1 MSFFEKV
8 FRFGLIAIGLIL
20 EAIIVRNLFLFF
32 AAHFVWIEI
41 VLRLLGMIVVIN
53 IINNSR
59 HLSADMLWILL
70 IILFPIPGT
79 ALFLLLG
86 ANLITSKTFRELIK
100 STADSKKYYVQDET
114 VLEELEEMVPQMKG
128 DFHYLSKTEG
138 YPIYRN
144 SDFDYYPL
152 GDIGYPVMLEEMKK
166 AKKFIFLEYFTIEKG
181 NLWEGMHT
189 ILKEKV
195 AQGLDVRVMYDD
207 MGTIHSLPTSYAN
220 LLESEGIKCVRY
232 NKINPF
238 LGAVMNHRDH
248 RKIMVIDGTVAFSGG
263 MNLADEY
270 INQKMVFGHWKDNV
284 IRVKGEAVW
293 SYTVLFLTNWNAIR
307 KTDDDYT
314 VFKVDS
320 VTQHTD
326 GYISPYG
333 ETPFDGENTGQ
344 NIYMNILNRANEYVY
359 ICTPYLIIDT
369 ELENALILAA
379 KRGVD
384 VRIITPGIPDKKIV
398 WNITR
403 SFYRNLIDG
412 GVKIYEYTP
421 GFIHGKVFVSD
432 DIVATVGTINLDY
445 RSLYLH
451 FENGTYLYG
460 SKKVLD
466 VRDDMLDTISKSHQV
481 QKGEIK
487 DGLLR
492 RLFIGVV
499 KLFAPLL

>member
-1 MSFFEKV
+1 
-8 FRFGLIAIGLIL
+8 
-20 EAIIVRNLFLFF
+20 
-32 AAHFVWIEI
+32 
-41 VLRLLGMIVVIN
+41 MIVVIN

-220 LLESEGIKCVRY
+220 MLESEGIKCVRY

-320 VTQHTD
+320 VTQHLD

-333 ETPFDGENTGQ
+333 ETPLMEKHGAEC
-344 NIYMNILNRANEYVY
+344 L
-359 ICTPYLIIDT
+359 
-369 ELENALILAA
+369 
-379 KRGVD
+379 
-384 VRIITPGIPDKKIV
+384 
-398 WNITR
+398 
-403 SFYRNLIDG
+403 
-412 GVKIYEYTP
+412 YEY
-421 GFIHGKVFVSD
+421 IESC
-432 DIVATVGTINLDY
+432 
-445 RSLYLH
+445 
-451 FENGTYLYG
+451 
-460 SKKVLD
+460 
-466 VRDDMLDTISKSHQV
+466 Q
-481 QKGEIK
+481 
-487 DGLLR
+487 
-492 RLFIGVV
+492 
-499 KLFAPLL
+499 

>member
-1 MSFFEKV
+1 MNFFEKI
-8 FRFGLIAIGLIL
+8 FRFGIIAIGLIV
-20 EAIIVRNLFLFF
+20 EVIIVRNLFLFF
-32 AAHFVWIEI
+32 TEHFVWIEM
-41 VLRLLGMIVVIN
+41 VLRLFSILLVMY

-59 HLSADMLWILL
+59 HLSADMLWVLL

-86 ANLITSKTFRELIK
+86 ANLIISKTFLELIK
-100 STADSKKYYVQDET
+100 NTVESKKYFVQDKI
-114 VLEELEEMVPQMKG
+114 VLEEVEEIAPHMKG
-128 DFHYLSKTEG
+128 DFYYLSKTEG

-144 SDFDYYPL
+144 SNFDYYAL
-152 GDIGYPVMLEEMKK
+152 GDLGYPVMLEEMKK
-166 AKKFIFLEYFTIEKG
+166 AESFIFLEYFTIEKG
-181 NLWEGMHT
+181 KLWECMHT

-195 AQGLDVRVMYDD
+195 TQGLDVRVMYDD
-207 MGTIHSLPTSYAN
+207 METIHSLPPNYAN
-220 LLESEGIKCVRY
+220 MLESEGIKCVRY

-238 LGAVMNHRDH
+238 LGVVMNHRDH
-248 RKIMVIDGTVAFSGG
+248 RKIMVIDGKVAFSGG

-293 SYTVLFLTNWNAIR
+293 SYTVLFLVNWNAIR

-314 VFKVDS
+314 VFKVDAKMEN
-320 VTQHTD
+320 TD

-344 NIYMNILNRANEYVY
+344 NVYMNILNRANNYVY

-384 VRIITPGIPDKKIV
+384 VRIITPGIPDKKMV

-403 SFYRNLIDG
+403 SFYQNLIDG

-466 VRDDMLDTISKSHQV
+466 IRDDMLDTFSKSHQI

-487 DGLLR
+487 DGILH
-492 RLFIGVV
+492 RLFVGFT

>member
-32 AAHFVWIEI
+32 TAHFIWIEI
-41 VLRLLGMIVVIN
+41 VLRLLSMIVVIN

-114 VLEELEEMVPQMKG
+114 VLKELEEMAPQMKG

-195 AQGLDVRVMYDD
+195 SQGLDVRVMYDD

-220 LLESEGIKCVRY
+220 MLESEGIKCVRY

-238 LGAVMNHRDH
+238 L
-248 RKIMVIDGTVAFSGG
+248 GG

-314 VFKVDS
+314 VFKLDS
-320 VTQHTD
+320 VTQHLD

-344 NIYMNILNRANEYVY
+344 NVYMNILNRANEYVY

-412 GVKIYEYTP
+412 GAKIYEYTP

>member
-20 EAIIVRNLFLFF
+20 QAIIVRNLFLFF
-32 AAHFVWIEI
+32 TANFVWIEI
-41 VLRLLGMIVVIN
+41 VLRLLSMIVVIN

-114 VLEELEEMVPQMKG
+114 VLKELVDKA
-128 DFHYLSKTEG
+128 H
-138 YPIYRN
+138 PIYRN

-220 LLESEGIKCVRY
+220 MLESEGIKCVRY

-314 VFKVDS
+314 VFKLDS
-320 VTQHTD
+320 VTQHLD

-344 NIYMNILNRANEYVY
+344 NVYMNILNRANEYVY

>member
-1 MSFFEKV
+1 
-8 FRFGLIAIGLIL
+8 
-20 EAIIVRNLFLFF
+20 
-32 AAHFVWIEI
+32 
-41 VLRLLGMIVVIN
+41 
-53 IINNSR
+53 
-59 HLSADMLWILL
+59 
-70 IILFPIPGT
+70 
-79 ALFLLLG
+79 
-86 ANLITSKTFRELIK
+86 
-100 STADSKKYYVQDET
+100 
-114 VLEELEEMVPQMKG
+114 
-128 DFHYLSKTEG
+128 
-138 YPIYRN
+138 
-144 SDFDYYPL
+144 
-152 GDIGYPVMLEEMKK
+152 
-166 AKKFIFLEYFTIEKG
+166 
-181 NLWEGMHT
+181 MHT

-195 AQGLDVRVMYDD
+195 SQGLDVRVMYDD

-220 LLESEGIKCVRY
+220 MLESEGIKCVRY

-314 VFKVDS
+314 VFKLDS
-320 VTQHTD
+320 VTQHLD

-344 NIYMNILNRANEYVY
+344 NVYMNILNRANEYVY

-451 FENGTYLYG
+451 FENG
-460 SKKVLD
+460 KVID
-466 VRDDMLDTISKSHQV
+466 YYPRDDHSIIDEIINLDESNQYPGEIAILPGVTEISKTCVVFQSTLLDENAACHLALGCAYPCSINHETKFEKEDFEKLGLNYSNYHIDVMFGDDSITIQAISKNNEIKLIME
-481 QKGEIK
+481 KGEW
-487 DGLLR
+487 R
-492 RLFIGVV
+492 V
-499 KLFAPLL
+499 